1 MNQTKDFWN
10 EIVRQVM
17 HIIIGLAVIILIL
30 LLELEI
36 ALIVLFI
43 LFCLS
48 ILFSLLVV
56 FFKPFSRFA
65 PIKYFLENLSRE
77 YDRKQFPAKGL
88 IFFLGGCVLVLKLF
102 SINIALASIVV
113 LTFGDSV
120 STLTCLFGRAKYNV
134 KPFNRFKTIYGTLL
148 GFIVSSLVALIFI
161 DPLYAI
167 IGSFFGM
174 IAEAISLKLG
184 EEETDDNLIVP
195 LAAGTAIYLA
205 RLIGL

>member
-1 MNQTKDFWN
+1 MRKGNDFWN
-10 EIVRQVM
+10 EIIRQIM
-17 HIIIGLAVIILIL
+17 HIIIGLSVIILIL
-30 LLELEI
+30 LLELDI

-43 LFCLS
+43 LLCLS
-48 ILFSLLVV
+48 ILFSLTVV
-56 FFKPFSRFA
+56 FYRPFTKFA
-65 PIKYFLENLSRE
+65 PIKYFLENLSRD
-77 YDRKQFPAKGL
+77 YDRTQFPAKGL

-102 SINIALASIVV
+102 TTDIALTSIVV

-120 STLTCLFGRAKYNV
+120 STLTCLFGRAKYKV

-161 DPLYAI
+161 HPLYAI

-174 IAEAISLKLG
+174 LAEALSLKLG

-195 LAAGTAIYLA
+195 LVAGTAIYLA
-205 RLIGL
+205 RLLGL